1 VRAPGPGRGDVARAK
16 RQSGQATAELAVVLL
31 FVAMLVLVLVQA
43 ALVVRDHVVVMHAAR
58 DAARMASTGT
68 DASRIVDRVRSELPD
83 ADVEVSGGG
92 EVGAKLTV
100 EVRYRSHTDVPIV
113 GPLLPDVDVRGATS
127 MRAER

>member
-1 VRAPGPGRGDVARAK
+1 
-16 RQSGQATAELAVVLL
+16 VVLL

-43 ALVVRDHVVVMHAAR
+43 ALVVRDHVLVVHAAR

-68 DASRIVDRVRSELPD
+68 DASRIVDRVRAELPD

-92 EVGAKLTV
+92 KIGAKLTV